1 MTDIILNHQIIIFFR
16 VLKTFS
22 NFVSEE
28 NLSKKVKQKSKRVF
42 ELQGENDGL
51 R

>member
-1 MTDIILNHQIIIFFR
+1 M
-16 VLKTFS
+16 
-22 NFVSEE
+22 SEE

-42 ELQGENDGL
+42 ELQGENQDGL